1 MQCEY
6 MLLKLEAANL
16 DVAFRASMILM
27 VPDFPRGVK
36 IMEIHGNTEGIHLS
50 WFALAGLPLVHLK
63 GAMAQAKGHWSKAP
77 EKVLQRCDLV

>member
-27 VPDFPRGVK
+27 VPDFPHGVK
-36 IMEIHGNTEGIHLS
+36 IMEIHG
-50 WFALAGLPLVHLK
+50 
-63 GAMAQAKGHWSKAP
+63 
-77 EKVLQRCDLV
+77 